1 MPISF
6 ACGTCGKPYKVD
18 ERFAGKKAACRAC
31 GTVNN
36 IPTGKGTARVVQP
49 DDAGDRSPLQRE
61 PVRVADAANDGDE
74 NAFPLGVMGEA
85 LELADA
91 PEPEPPVA
99 KPAPRRVQ
107 PVRALPVDECPN
119 CGSALDPGAVFCT
132 GCGFNLKTRQKVSTT
147 VAEEPAEPDH
157 YDPSASV
164 RRDPTPTL
172 RTTAFWL
179 LVSCGVF

>member
-36 IPTGKGTARVVQP
+36 IPTGKGSVRAAVQP
-49 DDAGDRSPLQRE
+49 DDAAERSPLQRE
-61 PVRVADAANDGDE
+61 PVRVADAATDGDE

-91 PEPEPPVA
+91 PEPEPPVV
-99 KPAPRRVQ
+99 KPAPR
-107 PVRALPVDECPN
+107 
-119 CGSALDPGAVFCT
+119 
-132 GCGFNLKTRQKVSTT
+132 
-147 VAEEPAEPDH
+147 
-157 YDPSASV
+157 
-164 RRDPTPTL
+164 
-172 RTTAFWL
+172 
-179 LVSCGVF
+179 